1 MDEIKLIRLK
11 EYSDSD
17 GKLTAINDI
26 SELPFI
32 PKRIFIIHDLNS
44 SSIRGEHASS
54 SSEFVIVLLKGRACI
69 ELFFS
74 NEKKEIV
81 LDKSSQ
87 ALFIPVMT
95 WMKLYDFTDDSIV
108 MVLASKEYNKDDY
121 IEDFD
126 EYLREVKAR
135 FNGSN

>member
-1 MDEIKLIRLK
+1 M
-11 EYSDSD
+11 
-17 GKLTAINDI
+17 
-26 SELPFI
+26 
-32 PKRIFIIHDLNS
+32 
-44 SSIRGEHASS
+44 
-54 SSEFVIVLLKGRACI
+54 
-69 ELFFS
+69 
-74 NEKKEIV
+74 
-81 LDKSSQ
+81 DKSSQ